1 MPRLRKTVPRTPP
14 DEIKRPETPPP
25 QPEPTPQPQEQKQET
40 TPQEQPPQEQKQEP
54 LKSSFPLK
62 MVEVEH
68 VGDVTNGYL
77 LQDILERILKTC
89 NPDRS
94 EEFYE
99 SRRVVCVDLF
109 IRIMVVACRLVDKEE
124 YIEEEDDR
132 KILLQY
138 LFLLAGVNF
147 KGWYENEYR
156 KEIERGT
163 NRKIYS
169 TRYLRDIIK
178 KYHRWD

>member
-1 MPRLRKTVPRTPP
+1 MPRLRKTVPP

-25 QPEPTPQPQEQKQET
+25 QPEPTPQPQEQQH
-40 TPQEQPPQEQKQEP
+40 
-54 LKSSFPLK
+54 LKSTFPLR
-62 MVEVEH
+62 MIEVKH
-68 VGDVTNGYL
+68 VKDVSNGFL
-77 LQDILERILKTC
+77 LQNILEHILKTC

-99 SRRVVCVDLF
+99 SRRVICVDLF

-132 KILLQY
+132 KLLLQY

-156 KEIERGT
+156 KGIERGT

-178 KYHRWD
+178 KHHRWD

>member
-1 MPRLRKTVPRTPP
+1 MPRLRKTVPP
-14 DEIKRPETPPP
+14 DEIKRPETPP
-25 QPEPTPQPQEQKQET
+25 QPQEQQQEH
-40 TPQEQPPQEQKQEP
+40 QQEQKQEP
-54 LKSSFPLK
+54 LKSTFPFK

-68 VGDVTNGYL
+68 VEDVSNGFL
-77 LQDILERILKTC
+77 LQNILEHILKTC

-99 SRRVVCVDLF
+99 SRRVICVDLF

-124 YIEEEDDR
+124 QYIEETDDR

-156 KEIERGT
+156 KGIERGT

-178 KYHRWD
+178 KHHRWD

>member
-25 QPEPTPQPQEQKQET
+25 QPEPTPPQEQQQER
-40 TPQEQPPQEQKQEP
+40 KQEP
-54 LKSSFPLK
+54 LKSTFPLK

-68 VGDVTNGYL
+68 VGDVTNGFL
-77 LQDILERILKTC
+77 LQNILEHILKTC
-89 NPDRS
+89 NPDKS

-132 KILLQY
+132 KLLLQY

-178 KYHRWD
+178 KHHRWD

>member
-1 MPRLRKTVPRTPP
+1 MPRLKKTTPRPQPPP

-25 QPEPTPQPQEQKQET
+25 QPQPEPPQEQQRQQE
-40 TPQEQPPQEQKQEP
+40 EEPQEQKQEP
-54 LKSSFPLK
+54 LKSTFPLK

-68 VGDVTNGYL
+68 VEDVSNGFL
-77 LQDILERILKTC
+77 LQNILEHILKTC
-89 NPDRS
+89 NPDKS

-99 SRRVVCVDLF
+99 SRRVICVDLF

-124 YIEEEDDR
+124 QYIEEEDDR

-156 KEIERGT
+156 KGIERGN

>member
-1 MPRLRKTVPRTPP
+1 MPRLRKTLPKQPP
-14 DEIKRPETPPP
+14 QP
-25 QPEPTPQPQEQKQET
+25 QPEPTPQPQEQP
-40 TPQEQPPQEQKQEP
+40 PQEQPQEQKQEP
-54 LKSSFPLK
+54 LKSTFPLK

-68 VGDVTNGYL
+68 IKDVSNGFL
-77 LQDILERILKTC
+77 LQNILEHILKTC
-89 NPDRS
+89 NPDKS

-99 SRRVVCVDLF
+99 SRRVICVDLF

-124 YIEEEDDR
+124 QYIEEEDDR
-132 KILLQY
+132 KLLLQY

-156 KEIERGT
+156 KGIERGT

-178 KYHRWD
+178 KHHRWD